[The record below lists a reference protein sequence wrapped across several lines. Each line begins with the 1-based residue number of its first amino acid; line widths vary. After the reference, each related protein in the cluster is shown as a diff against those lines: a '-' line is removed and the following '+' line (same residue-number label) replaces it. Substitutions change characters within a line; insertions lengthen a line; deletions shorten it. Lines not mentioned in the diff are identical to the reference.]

1 MVLPSV
7 SEPGVVRAEV
17 FELVVEEGPPF
28 FVEVVPDLDTGSP
41 GKLFRGCVLQL
52 CHGVGPVFCSDA
64 CVRVMV
70 PGVLFVLEPVLS

>member
-7 SEPGVVRAEV
+7 SGPGVVRAEV

-28 FVEVVPDLDTGSP
+28 FVEVVPDLDTWSP
-41 GKLFRGCVLQL
+41 GKLFRGGVSQF

-64 CVRVMV
+64 CVRVVV
-70 PGVLFVLEPVLS
+70 PGVEFALESVLN